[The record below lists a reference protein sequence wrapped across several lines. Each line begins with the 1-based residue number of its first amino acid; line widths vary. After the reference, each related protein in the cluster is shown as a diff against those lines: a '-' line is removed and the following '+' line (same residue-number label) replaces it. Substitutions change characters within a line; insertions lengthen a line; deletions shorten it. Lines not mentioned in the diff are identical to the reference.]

1 MKPLKRLAGGLS
13 ARRIDRRELAATL
26 RRVARGEVEPPT
38 LGHRLAAPRPQVE
51 GAREELES
59 LAARLAGPEP
69 IDPRGVDLTRE
80 LLSDG
85 AGPLFWTDS
94 DADLRAQARQAL
106 AALGPKIPV
115 AAAEGAG
122 R

>member
-1 MKPLKRLAGGLS
+1 MHPLKRFAEGLS
-13 ARRIDRRELAATL
+13 ARRIDRGELAASL
-26 RRVARGEVEPPT
+26 RRVARGEVEPPR

-51 GAREELES
+51 EARAELES

-69 IDPRGVDLTRE
+69 IDRRGVDLTRE

-85 AGPLFWTDS
+85 AGPLFWAGS
-94 DADLRAQARQAL
+94 EADLRTQAREAL
-106 AALGPKIPV
+106 AALGPRIPV
-115 AAAEGAG
+115 AAGEGAT